1 MTKDS
6 SAKETA
12 TDLLRAL
19 YTSDIY
25 APWLEAGFVANV
37 LKEYDTLPMWEGKR
51 AAFNLAAQIGTYGGY
66 PAPYDTAAMAE
77 LGSADPPIG
86 SMVVRVLIDGWTP
99 EDAIAEADAFAKR
112 VFEKYYPQS

>member
-66 PAPYDTAAMAE
+66 PAPYDTGAMAE